1 MTLRLAPLLTL
12 LLLPLFVGFSS
23 KPKFTISFHAQAD
36 EMDPKKTMFDMQ
48 IEGRPMKFKAVP
60 EASQQNIA
68 AFHPFD
74 SDTGD
79 KGVALQL
86 DFRGRGS
93 LEMVTRTRQG
103 QYLLAMV
110 NGKPVD
116 YVIIDQVIDSG
127 LITVWRGITDEIIKQ
142 MDKKYPRIKPDGSAH
157 SMSENME
164 MSPTTKKEK
173 KEALKD
179 AKEEARAA
187 EKARKAGKPEKEEI
201 PNLEAPRAP
210 VTNKIPVEGAAP
222 QSPAPPPASPTP
234 PPATPGAEP
243 PLPLPKP

>member
-1 MTLRLAPLLTL
+1 MHFRISPLLAL
-12 LLLPLFVGFSS
+12 ALLPLVMGFSS
-23 KPKFTISFHAQAD
+23 KPKFTITFHAQAD
-36 EMDPKKTMFDMQ
+36 EMDPKKTMFPMQ
-48 IEGRPMKFKAVP
+48 IEGRPLQFKAVP
-60 EASQQNIA
+60 EASQQNVA

-116 YVIIDQVIDSG
+116 YLVIDQVIDSG
-127 LITVWRGITDEIIKQ
+127 LITIWRGVTEDIIKQ
-142 MDKKYPRIKPDGSAH
+142 MDKKYPRIKPDGTSH

-173 KEALKD
+173 KQALQDSKD
-179 AKEEARAA
+179 EARAA
-187 EKARKAGKPEKEEI
+187 EKARKEGKPVKDAI
-201 PNLEAPRAP
+201 PSLDAPQAP
-210 VTNKIPVEGAAP
+210 VTNKIPVEGATP
-222 QSPAPPPASPTP
+222 TPGLPPAPPA
-234 PPATPGAEP
+234 PPAAPGTET